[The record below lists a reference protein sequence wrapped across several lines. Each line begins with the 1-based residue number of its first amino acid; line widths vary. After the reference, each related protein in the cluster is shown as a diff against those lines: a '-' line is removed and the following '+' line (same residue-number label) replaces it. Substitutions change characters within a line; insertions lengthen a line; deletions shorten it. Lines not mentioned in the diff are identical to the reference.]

1 MTLVGDDVDL
11 YKLPIPMSSIYD
23 GGPMITAGVVIAR
36 DPELGINSGIYRF
49 IVKEKAL
56 TGIDI
61 VTPNNMRLFAQRAL
75 ERNEPLPISISIGTH
90 PIEITGSGY
99 RAPLGVDEMA
109 IAGGIRGEPVALAPC
124 QTIDMPYIAD
134 AEIVLEAEILPTGW
148 TWPEGRFGEFTR
160 LMGGL
165 HWNPLVRIKA
175 ISMRK
180 DAIYYNLHMPWE
192 NTWLAA
198 PTRYAAIRQAL
209 RTAGVQVKDIN
220 VTLGG
225 CAFWHAVISIKK
237 QPGEGKNALLAAL
250 SVMDLKHV
258 VVVDDDI
265 DVNDPAEVEWAIATR
280 VQGDRDVMIVSNARA
295 KPLDPSL
302 PQGYGVV
309 PTGAKVGID
318 ATIPEGIPREYY
330 ERITYALCRQR
341 QDRRL
346 RQRQEGRGGRSR
358 RRGGDRGAG
367 RQDYGRDRQA
377 ADVLHRRRR
386 EILKLRFQHH
396 RPRHR
401 PSARD
406 RKALA
411 GPARPPMR
419 ARLGVCGEAA
429 GEVIDKNFLTLRC
442 PRGARASKGEAS
454 ALGPCILRG
463 SPRSSRGSHLRM
475 RTTSYPS
482 APPTLAYDLLF
493 EFYGPAGCRIGEHSC
508 RRNFT
513 WAGSPTSRS
522 TNGTIHSRPAAAS
535 RGTANIYVEMARA
548 LERACFDYLMLEDTL
563 MLSDAYGHSTEMYLK
578 KAIMVPKHDPAPL
591 AAADRGLDQPD
602 GHRVDALDHGA
613 IRRSCWRACAR
624 PSTTSPKAA
633 SAGTSS
639 PAAKTPRRRISAST
653 SCRRA
658 SCATRWRTNTWTW

>member
-1 MTLVGDDVDL
+1 MLPIAWRMPGLDRLLENQMQENFRQFLDRLRQNGELVDLHQPVDIRHIATLVDQAKTALYFHNVIGYDMPVVSGIIRSRERATMALGCETFGEIEVKLAQAIAKPIPPKYVKTSPTREVVLLGDDVDL

-36 DPELGINSGIYRF
+36 DPELGFNSGIYRF
-49 IVKEKAL
+49 IVKEKSL

-75 ERNEPLPISISIGTH
+75 ERKEPLPISISIGTH

-124 QTIDMPYIAD
+124 ETIDMPYIAD

-198 PTRYAAIRQAL
+198 PTRYTAIRQAL

-237 QPGEGKNALLAAL
+237 APGEGKNALLAAL

-265 DVNDPAEVEWAIATR
+265 DVNDPGEVEWAIATR
-280 VQGDRDVMIVSNARA
+280 VQGDRDVMIVTNARA

-318 ATIPEGIPREYY
+318 ATMPEGIPREYY
-330 ERITYALCRQR
+330 ERITYAYA
-341 QDRRL
+341 DRAKIDDYVN
-346 RQRQEGRGGRSR
+346 GK
-358 RRGGDRGAG
+358 GDPSGEAG
-367 RQDYGRDRQA
+367 DETAVAALAADILDEIAQA
-377 ADVLHRRRR
+377 AALLHRHRRAVFQ
-386 EILKLRFQHH
+386 IRFPHH

-406 RKALA
+406 RKTVA
-411 GPARPPMR
+411 GPARPHVR
-419 ARLGVCGEAA
+419 ARLAIRGHAAEEVEPSPLPGGERSRAKRA
-429 GEVIDKNFLTLRC
+429 GEGMVRFRRTRD
-442 PRGARASKGEAS
+442 ASKSEPQAAKRDRVMAHHAGHRRQQGE
-454 ALGPCILRG
+454 G
-463 SPRSSRGSHLRM
+463 SP
-475 RTTSYPS
+475 
-482 APPTLAYDLLF
+482 
-493 EFYGPAGCRIGEHSC
+493 
-508 RRNFT
+508 
-513 WAGSPTSRS
+513 
-522 TNGTIHSRPAAAS
+522 
-535 RGTANIYVEMARA
+535 
-548 LERACFDYLMLEDTL
+548 
-563 MLSDAYGHSTEMYLK
+563 
-578 KAIMVPKHDPAPL
+578 
-591 AAADRGLDQPD
+591 
-602 GHRVDALDHGA
+602 
-613 IRRSCWRACAR
+613 
-624 PSTTSPKAA
+624 
-633 SAGTSS
+633 
-639 PAAKTPRRRISAST
+639 
-653 SCRRA
+653 
-658 SCATRWRTNTWTW
+658 

>member
-1 MTLVGDDVDL
+1 MQENFRQFLDRLRQSGELIDLHQAVDIRHIATLVDQAETALYFHNVIGYELPVVSGLIRTRERAMQALGCDTYREIEDKLSQAISHPIPPKYVKPSPAREILLTDDEVDL
-11 YKLPIPMSSIYD
+11 YRLPIPMSSIFD

-49 IVKEKAL
+49 IVKEKNL

-61 VTPNNMRLFAQRAL
+61 VTPNNMRLFAQRAY
-75 ERNEPLPISISIGTH
+75 EQGRPLPISISIGTH

-109 IAGGIRGEPVALAPC
+109 IAGGLRGAPVELAPC
-124 QTIDMPYIAD
+124 ATIDLPYIAD

-175 ISMRK
+175 IRMRK

-209 RTAGVQVKDIN
+209 KTAGVQANEIN

-258 VVVDDDI
+258 VVVDEDI
-265 DVNDPAEVEWAIATR
+265 DVFDPTEVEWAIATR
-280 VQGDRDVMIVSNARA
+280 VQGDKDVIIVSNARA

-330 ERITYALCRQR
+330 ERITYAYADRAKIADYVGGK
-341 QDRRL
+341 QD
-346 RQRQEGRGGRSR
+346 EVGRA
-358 RRGGDRGAG
+358 GDEAKV
-367 RQDYGRDRQA
+367 A
-377 ADVLHRRRR
+377 
-386 EILKLRFQHH
+386 
-396 RPRHR
+396 
-401 PSARD
+401 
-406 RKALA
+406 ALA
-411 GPARPPMR
+411 QKIFDT
-419 ARLGVCGEAA
+419 
-429 GEVIDKNFLTLRC
+429 IDKEPLYYTDLAERFSAYDFRTVARALGHLHAAEKLWQD
-442 PRGARASKGEAS
+442 PRGRM
-454 ALGPCILRG
+454 CVRG
-463 SPRSSRGSHLRM
+463 SPH
-475 RTTSYPS
+475 
-482 APPTLAYDLLF
+482 
-493 EFYGPAGCRIGEHSC
+493 
-508 RRNFT
+508 
-513 WAGSPTSRS
+513 
-522 TNGTIHSRPAAAS
+522 
-535 RGTANIYVEMARA
+535 
-548 LERACFDYLMLEDTL
+548 
-563 MLSDAYGHSTEMYLK
+563 
-578 KAIMVPKHDPAPL
+578 
-591 AAADRGLDQPD
+591 
-602 GHRVDALDHGA
+602 
-613 IRRSCWRACAR
+613 
-624 PSTTSPKAA
+624 
-633 SAGTSS
+633 
-639 PAAKTPRRRISAST
+639 AAKPPQR
-653 SCRRA
+653 
-658 SCATRWRTNTWTW
+658 